1 MIFLNHSMTNF
12 DMSALKLLGCCL
24 RLFLFVGCSNHAAS
38 VSGNVTLDGKPLTKG
53 DISFYASGAA
63 AASGQIDA
71 SGNYTLSTGTE
82 KGLQPGSYQVTIV
95 ANDIIEPTDKFAS
108 LIPKLITPAK
118 YSNATTSGLTAEV
131 KSGKNT
137 FDFNLVSTP

>member
-1 MIFLNHSMTNF
+1 MTN
-12 DMSALKLLGCCL
+12 LKLLGSCL
-24 RLFLFVGCSNHAAS
+24 GLFLLVGCSNNAAS
-38 VSGNVTLDGKPLTKG
+38 VSGKVTLDGKPLTKG
-53 DISFYASGAA
+53 GVSFYASGAA

-82 KGLQPGSYQVTIV
+82 KGLQPGNYQVTIV
-95 ANDIIEPTDKFAS
+95 ANETILPIDQFAS
-108 LIPKLITPAK
+108 PVPKLITPAK

-131 KSGKNT
+131 KRGKNT